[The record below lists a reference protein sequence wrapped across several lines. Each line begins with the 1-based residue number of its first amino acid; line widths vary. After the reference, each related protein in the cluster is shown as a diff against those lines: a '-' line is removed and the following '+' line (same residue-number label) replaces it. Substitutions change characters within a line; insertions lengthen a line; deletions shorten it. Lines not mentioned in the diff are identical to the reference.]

1 MGFNLDG
8 WIDTIIF
15 FVTASVFCQYF
26 LLPIPVLCV
35 VCVLGQRMCYKCVS
49 MSMDGRNCVAM
60 SRTDRSPTSSS
71 THQTP
76 LSTNTLLPKYINA
89 LQCLLL
95 VFLDAKYIL
104 SMTHIS
110 LRQCPLNQ
118 FNSPCDITFSLTLV
132 FLFLFFADNTG
143 VHLTQT

>member
-1 MGFNLDG
+1 MNVRQSNHNHVKIVLTATIDVDG
-8 WIDTIIF
+8 WVYQTSSF
-15 FVTASVFCQYF
+15 SSSPLLSLSRQYF

-76 LSTNTLLPKYINA
+76 LNTNTLLPKYKNA

-95 VFLDAKYIL
+95 LVFLDA
-104 SMTHIS
+104 
-110 LRQCPLNQ
+110 
-118 FNSPCDITFSLTLV
+118 
-132 FLFLFFADNTG
+132 
-143 VHLTQT
+143 

>member
-1 MGFNLDG
+1 MILITFSSQPPSEMSPSLAPLDLMQEGSLCGLQSG
-8 WIDTIIF
+8 WMDR
-15 FVTASVFCQYF
+15 SSSSSPLLSLSRQYF

-71 THQTP
+71 IHQTP
-76 LSTNTLLPKYINA
+76 LNTNTLLPDFINA

-95 VFLDAKYIL
+95 VFLDA
-104 SMTHIS
+104 
-110 LRQCPLNQ
+110 
-118 FNSPCDITFSLTLV
+118 
-132 FLFLFFADNTG
+132 
-143 VHLTQT
+143 